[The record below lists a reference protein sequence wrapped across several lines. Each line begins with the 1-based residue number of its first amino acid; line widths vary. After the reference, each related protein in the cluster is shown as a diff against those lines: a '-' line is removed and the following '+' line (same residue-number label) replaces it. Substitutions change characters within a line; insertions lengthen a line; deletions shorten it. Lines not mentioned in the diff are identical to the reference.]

1 MKKMLLALAM
11 GLLLLSC
18 GTDDDNQSPF
28 SLQGAWVLTQRVYP
42 SGDIDVFS
50 ANERTLL
57 RWYEGDSMVYEFHLT
72 QAEHVLMVTPVTK
85 CGVTLRYK
93 GGGEYIYLEEENLR
107 PLSVVSDS
115 TITIQSMGIVYT
127 LRRADNIAQEWGTE
141 IRAII
146 DRDMKGEIT
155 SDTPMRGY
163 VLSTTERQQNSLIH
177 GLVYAIAAAVML
189 VLVVA
194 QIALANRRA
203 KQRLRLLLQQIHE
216 EHNER
221 PQQVRQ
227 AIVSVEWAFF
237 SSDEYKA
244 LQQRIATG
252 MLLEKKEWDEI
263 EALLKKVYPG
273 FTSQLRSLYVM
284 SELEYQ
290 TCLLIK
296 LRIAPRDM
304 ALVMNRDMS
313 IISTVRSRLYQ
324 KVFGRKGGARE
335 WDNFVLSIGA

>member
-18 GTDDDNQSPF
+18 GTDGDKQVPF
-28 SLQGAWVLTQRVYP
+28 SLQGAWVLTQRMYP
-42 SGDIDVFS
+42 VGDIDVFS

-57 RWYEGDSMVYEFHLT
+57 RWYEGDSMLYEFQLT
-72 QAEHVLMVTPVTK
+72 QAEHVLTVTPVAK

-93 GGGEYIYLEEENLR
+93 GGGEYVYLEEEEPR

-115 TITIQSMGIVYT
+115 TITIQSMGTVYT
-127 LRRADNIAQEWGTE
+127 WLRADSIAQEWSTE

-146 DRDMKGEIT
+146 SRDMEGEIT
-155 SDTPMRGY
+155 SDTMHRY

-177 GLVYAIAAAVML
+177 GLVYAIVAAVML

-221 PQQVRQ
+221 PSQVRQ

-252 MLLEKKEWDEI
+252 VLLEKKEWDEI
-263 EALLKKVYPG
+263 EGLLRKVYPG
-273 FTSQLRSLYVM
+273 FTSQLRNLYAM

-313 IISTVRSRLYQ
+313 TISTVRSRLYQ
-324 KVFGRKGGARE
+324 KVFGRKGGAKE
-335 WDNFVLSIGA
+335 WDSFVLSIGA

>member
-1 MKKMLLALAM
+1 MLLALAM

-18 GTDDDNQSPF
+18 GTDGDKQAPF
-28 SLQGAWVLTQRVYP
+28 SLQGAWVLTQRMYP
-42 SGDIDVFS
+42 VGDIDVFS

-57 RWYEGDSMVYEFHLT
+57 RWYEGDSMLYEFQLT
-72 QAEHVLMVTPVTK
+72 QAEHVLTVTPVAK

-93 GGGEYIYLEEENLR
+93 GGGEYVYLEEENPR

-115 TITIQSMGIVYT
+115 TITIQSMGTVYT
-127 LRRADNIAQEWGTE
+127 WLRADSIAQEWSTE

-146 DRDMKGEIT
+146 SHDMEGEIT
-155 SDTPMRGY
+155 SDTMHRY

-194 QIALANRRA
+194 QIALANRRE

-216 EHNER
+216 EHTER
-221 PQQVRQ
+221 PQEVRQ

-244 LQQRIATG
+244 LQQRVATG
-252 MLLEKKEWDEI
+252 MLLEKEEWDEI
-263 EALLKKVYPG
+263 EGLLRKVYPG
-273 FTSQLRSLYVM
+273 FTSQLRSLYAM

-304 ALVMNRDMS
+304 ALMMNRDMS
-313 IISTVRSRLYQ
+313 TVSTVRSRLYQ
-324 KVFGRKGGARE
+324 KVFGRKGGAKE
-335 WDNFVLSIGA
+335 WDSFVLSIGA

>member
-1 MKKMLLALAM
+1 MLLALAM

-18 GTDDDNQSPF
+18 GTDGDKQAPF
-28 SLQGAWVLTQRVYP
+28 SLQGAWVLTQRMYP
-42 SGDIDVFS
+42 VGDIDVFS

-57 RWYEGDSMVYEFHLT
+57 RWYEGDSMLYEFQLT
-72 QAEHVLMVTPVTK
+72 QAEHVLTVTPVAK

-93 GGGEYIYLEEENLR
+93 GGGEYVYLEEENPR
-107 PLSVVSDS
+107 PLSVVGDS
-115 TITIQSMGIVYT
+115 TITIQSMGTVYT
-127 LRRADNIAQEWGTE
+127 WLRADSIAQEWSTE

-146 DRDMKGEIT
+146 SHDMEGEIT
-155 SDTPMRGY
+155 SDAMHRY

-194 QIALANRRA
+194 QIALANRRE

-216 EHNER
+216 EHTER
-221 PQQVRQ
+221 PQEVRQ

-244 LQQRIATG
+244 LQQRVATG
-252 MLLEKKEWDEI
+252 MLLEKEEWNEI
-263 EALLKKVYPG
+263 EALLRKVYPG
-273 FTSQLRSLYVM
+273 FTSQLRSLYAM

-304 ALVMNRDMS
+304 ALMMNRDMS
-313 IISTVRSRLYQ
+313 TVSTVRSRLYQ
-324 KVFGRKGGARE
+324 KVFGRKGGAKE
-335 WDNFVLSIGA
+335 WDSFVLSIGA

>member
-18 GTDDDNQSPF
+18 GTDGDKQMPF
-28 SLQGAWVLTQRVYP
+28 SLQGAWVLTQCAYP
-42 SGDIDVFS
+42 VGYSRVFS
-50 ANERTLL
+50 PNEGTLL
-57 RWYEGDSMVYEFHLT
+57 RWYEGDSMLYEFQLT
-72 QAEHVLMVTPVTK
+72 QAEHVLTVTPVAK
-85 CGVTLRYK
+85 CDVTLRYK
-93 GGGEYIYLEEENLR
+93 GGGEYVYLEEENPR

-115 TITIQSMGIVYT
+115 TITIQSMGTVYT
-127 LRRADNIAQEWGTE
+127 WLRADSIAQEWSTE

-146 DRDMKGEIT
+146 SRDMEGEIT
-155 SDTPMRGY
+155 SDTMHRY

-177 GLVYAIAAAVML
+177 GLVYAIAAVVML

-194 QIALANRRA
+194 QIALANRRE

-216 EHNER
+216 EHTER
-221 PQQVRQ
+221 PQEVRQ

-244 LQQRIATG
+244 LQQRVATG
-252 MLLEKKEWDEI
+252 VLLEKEEWDEI
-263 EALLKKVYPG
+263 EALLRKVYPG
-273 FTSQLRSLYVM
+273 FTSQLRSLYAM

-304 ALVMNRDMS
+304 ALMMNRDMS
-313 IISTVRSRLYQ
+313 TISTVRSRLYQ
-324 KVFGRKGGARE
+324 KVFGRKGGAKE
-335 WDNFVLSIGA
+335 WDSFVLSIGA